1 MQNQN
6 QKINITKNIT
16 VIVSKQSSG
25 VIQVRAHV
33 DANMQSPVGLN
44 IFVAEIKN
52 GMWNSSDRNLGKRIF
67 NHLWKYKRYEF
78 ANCVQQFQQIRAAY

>member
-1 MQNQN
+1 MQN

-25 VIQVRAHV
+25 VIQIRAHV
-33 DANMQSPVGLN
+33 NSNINSPVGLN

-52 GMWNSSDRNLGKRIF
+52 GIWNSSDRKLGQRIL

-78 ANCVQQFQQIRAAY
+78 ANCVQQFQSIRAAY